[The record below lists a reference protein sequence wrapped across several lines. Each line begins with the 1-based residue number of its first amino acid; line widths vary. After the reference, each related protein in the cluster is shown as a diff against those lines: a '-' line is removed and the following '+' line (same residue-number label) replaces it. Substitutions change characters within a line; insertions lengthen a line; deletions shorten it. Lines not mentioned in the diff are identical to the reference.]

1 MGNQASRRTNE
12 QISQRN
18 TMADNLVQSKQAMLD
33 NLKTNIEAEVAKHS
47 NSKSLVQFDIKK
59 SALAIQNS
67 ISQLIDIAK
76 HQLDRKGKNLVKADL
91 IAIILY
97 IRPEFSNRIDELQ
110 SSFTVED
117 LNLLIRSIIYDP
129 NTFEQKLHMSNALLA
144 NEQEQPVKQLPVS
157 YSNIEVKLLK

>member
-1 MGNQASRRTNE
+1 MGNQASRRTSE
-12 QISQRN
+12 QVSQRN
-18 TMADNLVQSKQAMLD
+18 IMADHLVQSKQAMLD
-33 NLKTNIEAEVAKHS
+33 NLKTNIEAEVAKH
-47 NSKSLVQFDIKK
+47 NNTKSLVSFDLKK

-97 IRPEFSNRIDELQ
+97 IRPEFSNRIEELQ

-129 NTFEQKLHMSNALLA
+129 NTFEQKLQMSNALLVG
-144 NEQEQPVKQLPVS
+144 EEIDQKQLGYNSQPE
-157 YSNIEVKLLK
+157 IKLLQ

>member
-1 MGNQASRRTNE
+1 MGNQASRRTEE
-12 QISQRN
+12 QISQRSI
-18 TMADNLVQSKQAMLD
+18 MADNLVHSKKEMLD
-33 NLKTNIEAEVAKHS
+33 NLKTNIEAEITKHS
-47 NSKSLVQFDIKK
+47 TSKSIIPIDLKK

-76 HQLDRKGKNLVKADL
+76 HQLDRKGKNLIKADL

-129 NTFEQKLHMSNALLA
+129 NTFEQKIQMSNALLDSS
-144 NEQEQPVKQLPVS
+144 NKKQ
-157 YSNIEVKLLK
+157 IENSPEIKLIQ